1 MPIFCYE
8 VAQLQIFFINVK
20 QGPLRS
26 NIHFKARQEIKTH
39 EDTHVFTAVTY
50 FWAIFDHFLKKIEI

>member
-26 NIHFKARQEIKTH
+26 NIHFQARQEIKTH
-39 EDTHVFTAVTY
+39 EVTHVFTAVTY

>member
-8 VAQLQIFFINVK
+8 DAQLQILLTNVK

-39 EDTHVFTAVTY
+39 EDTYVFTTVTN
-50 FWAIFDHFLKKIEI
+50 FWAIFHHFLKEIEI